1 MQLSGPTEENTP
13 ELYWDA
19 TYAIAISL
27 LDRYPHLNPEQVG
40 LEELAGLV
48 ESLPNFKD
56 DPALVTE
63 RLLLD
68 IQITW
73 YEEAT

>member
-1 MQLSGPTEENTP
+1 MDEAP
-13 ELYWDA
+13 ELFWDA
-19 TYAIAISL
+19 TYAIALSL
-27 LDRYPHLNPEQVG
+27 MEHYPHRQPDDVG
-40 LEELAGLV
+40 LEELARLV

-63 RLLLD
+63 RILMD